1 MKNKSRF
8 ETDVKIDSDDE
19 IITLSTCDYELDENE
34 GRLVVHA
41 KLKKI

>member
-1 MKNKSRF
+1 MKEKSRF
-8 ETDVKIDSDDE
+8 HTGVEVGPDDQ

-41 KLKKI
+41 KLVEK